1 VWGRLFDTINFFTLR
16 ILLNLSFLTGV
27 VSFFMTDAHIGL
39 AISALIFGFSTSGGD
54 VAWTLWV
61 TKFAPPDRVP
71 DYMAVHT
78 FFTGIRGLLAPIT
91 AFSLLGSLSIQ
102 NLSLVS
108 SALILMA
115 TILLFSIRESS
126 KDRATQ

>member
-1 VWGRLFDTINFFTLR
+1 
-16 ILLNLSFLTGV
+16 
-27 VSFFMTDAHIGL
+27 MTDAHIGL

-61 TKFAPPDRVP
+61 TKFAAPERVP

-91 AFSLLGSLSIQ
+91 AFSLLGIMPIQ
-102 NLSLVS
+102 TLSLVS

-115 TILLFSIRESS
+115 TILLFSIRERA
-126 KDRATQ
+126 KDRTSQ